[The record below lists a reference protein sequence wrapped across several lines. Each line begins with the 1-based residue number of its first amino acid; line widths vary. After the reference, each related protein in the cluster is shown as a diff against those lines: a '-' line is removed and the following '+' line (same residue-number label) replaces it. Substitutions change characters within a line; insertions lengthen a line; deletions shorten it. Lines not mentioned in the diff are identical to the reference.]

1 MKKTKKTHLNST
13 KHREK
18 IILTADNQS
27 GPRQDIIA
35 GIQQINRLLNYNIE
49 HKNLSSAEV
58 KENSKELRTLYNKLW
73 DMDAK

>member
-1 MKKTKKTHLNST
+1 MKKNKKSHFKST

-18 IILTADNQS
+18 IILTVDNHS

-35 GIQQINRLLNYNIE
+35 GIQQINRLLNYNID
-49 HKNLSSAEV
+49 HKNLSSVEV
-58 KENSKELRTLYNKLW
+58 KENSRELRALYNKLW